1 MDRNERD
8 PIKKNIGHTTLTFGD
23 AHRSTIPG
31 ARSAHIGADCRAAL
45 SWPAADTAGMRHKGE
60 ISLGRVKR
68 EWPHH
73 VAIPADRVMGNGYD
87 LVHGFAKTL
96 SVGPRTYGFRRDD
109 VDYVAFCFADPAHAE
124 QFRERFDGER
134 VN

>member
-1 MDRNERD
+1 LATRTDLPFRERG
-8 PIKKNIGHTTLTFGD
+8 PRTLGQT
-23 AHRSTIPG
+23 
-31 ARSAHIGADCRAAL
+31 AAL
-45 SWPAADTAGMRHKGE
+45 RSWPAADTAGMRRKGE

-96 SVGPRTYGFRRDD
+96 SVGPGTCGFRRDD

>member
-1 MDRNERD
+1 MGR
-8 PIKKNIGHTTLTFGD
+8 
-23 AHRSTIPG
+23 
-31 ARSAHIGADCRAAL
+31 
-45 SWPAADTAGMRHKGE
+45 KGE

-68 EWPHH
+68 EWPHQ
-73 VAIPADRVMGNGYD
+73 VAIPADRVMGKGYD

-134 VN
+134 AS

>member
-1 MDRNERD
+1 MGR
-8 PIKKNIGHTTLTFGD
+8 
-23 AHRSTIPG
+23 
-31 ARSAHIGADCRAAL
+31 
-45 SWPAADTAGMRHKGE
+45 KGE

-73 VAIPADRVMGNGYD
+73 VAIPADRVMGKGYD

-109 VDYVAFCFADPAHAE
+109 VDYVAFCFADPAHAQ

-134 VN
+134 AS